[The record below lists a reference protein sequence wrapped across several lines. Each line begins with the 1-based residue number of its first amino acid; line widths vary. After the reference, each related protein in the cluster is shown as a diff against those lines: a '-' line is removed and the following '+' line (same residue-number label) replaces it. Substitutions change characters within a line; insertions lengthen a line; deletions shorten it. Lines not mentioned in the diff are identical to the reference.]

1 MTYSSTTVFDCTGS
15 WSLTSQLRSS
25 AHAVTGWGS
34 GCSHWMC
41 SDWINLHIT
50 SILCLKVRIV
60 AAPPKKKL
68 NFCWFTNPSARLT
81 PENSREKCDA
91 SPRLCHN
98 SSSKLLGRT
107 MIKIQPAYVY
117 IYIYSNCFISL
128 QEGAP
133 RSDRFLFLAGQQ
145 LVFKTCQQ
153 LALCST
159 SADGMA
165 LCLPSCLP
173 GLVNIQKAMENHC
186 F

>member
-1 MTYSSTTVFDCTGS
+1 MQ
-15 WSLTSQLRSS
+15 SL
-25 AHAVTGWGS
+25 AGEVDAVTGCAVTGS
-34 GCSHWMC
+34 TCISHQF
-41 SDWINLHIT
+41 SASRSEL
-50 SILCLKVRIV
+50 LQP
-60 AAPPKKKL
+60 PPKKKL

-117 IYIYSNCFISL
+117 IYIYIYSNCFISL

-145 LVFKTCQQ
+145 LVFKTCQ
-153 LALCST
+153 
-159 SADGMA
+159 
-165 LCLPSCLP
+165 
-173 GLVNIQKAMENHC
+173 
-186 F
+186 